1 MKYLEN
7 YQLITLEDG
16 KEYVVIDS
24 VIYEGKNVAFLVS
37 KDNIKEQ
44 VFVVASKENE
54 ELVIDI
60 IDENSEDNKDL
71 IDNLSKI
78 FVEDVI
84 NNMSGGILDGE

>member
-24 VIYEGKNVAFLVS
+24 IIFEGKNVAFLVS

-54 ELVIDI
+54 ELSVDI
-60 IDENSEDNKDL
+60 IDENNETNKEL
-71 IDNLSKI
+71 IENLSKT

-84 NNMSGGILDGE
+84 NNMSGGMLDGE

>member
-1 MKYLEN
+1 MKFLEN

-24 VIYEGKNVAFLVS
+24 VIYEGKNVAFLIS

-44 VFVVASKENE
+44 VFVVASKEND
-54 ELVIDI
+54 ELSVDI
-60 IDENSEDNKDL
+60 IDENNETNKVL
-71 IDNLSKI
+71 IENLSKI

-84 NNMSGGILDGE
+84 NNMSGGMLDGE

>member
-7 YQLITLEDG
+7 YQLVTLEDG

-24 VIYEGKNVAFLVS
+24 IIYEGKNIAFLVS

-54 ELVIDI
+54 ELSVDI
-60 IDENSEDNKDL
+60 IDENNETNKVL
-71 IDNLSKI
+71 IENLSKI

-84 NNMSGGILDGE
+84 NNMSGGMLDGE

>member
-24 VIYEGKNVAFLVS
+24 IIYEGKNVAFLVS

-44 VFVVASKENE
+44 VFVVASKEND
-54 ELVIDI
+54 ELSVDI
-60 IDENSEDNKDL
+60 IDENNETNKVL
-71 IDNLSKI
+71 IENLSKI

-84 NNMSGGILDGE
+84 NNMSGGMLDGE